1 MIFISFSM
9 VASILSDWVKLKKI
23 LFSETAGVIVLI
35 GRNVYMVLKK
45 VYVFVV
51 VWKLK
56 MATTT

>member
-1 MIFISFSM
+1 M